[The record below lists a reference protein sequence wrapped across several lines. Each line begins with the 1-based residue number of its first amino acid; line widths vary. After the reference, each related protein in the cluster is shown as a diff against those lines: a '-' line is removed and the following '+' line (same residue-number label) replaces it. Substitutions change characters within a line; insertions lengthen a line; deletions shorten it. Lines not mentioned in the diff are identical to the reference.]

1 MIISWIIAIG
11 ILIGMTDMLAGNRFG
26 VGEKF
31 RQGFELIGSMMLS
44 MAGIMALA
52 PAIAELLNPFIVPLF
67 QAVGIDPGMMGIL
80 LCSDMGGYQ
89 LAMSL
94 AENRTVGILAGG
106 ITAGMLGGTL
116 IFSIPLGFT
125 LVKKEDHPYFSKGIL
140 IGISSIPVGSILAGI
155 LLRLPLRDVLRNNIP
170 VLGLSL
176 MIVLGFLFRQDT
188 VVRAMVWFGK
198 IVNVI
203 GLIGI
208 GLGSFTY
215 LTGIRLIPGMGDILE
230 MMGIV
235 CSVTITMLGM
245 FPILEL
251 FSRLVQ
257 PLLLKMEK
265 RTGLGGAGCS
275 GIIFTMASAAPV
287 FSDMKNMD
295 KRGIVINAAWI
306 SCCAALFGS
315 QLGLV
320 MSIGQEYIVPYLAGK
335 SAAGLT
341 ALAAAIILT
350 GKMK

>member
-11 ILIGMTDMLAGNRFG
+11 ILIGTADMLIGNRFG
-26 VGEKF
+26 LGEKF
-31 RQGFELIGSMMLS
+31 HQGFELIGSMMLS

-52 PAIAELLNPFIVPLF
+52 PAIADFLKPVILPLF
-67 QAVGIDPGMMGIL
+67 RAAGIDPGMMGIL

-94 AENRTVGILAGG
+94 AENRTIGILAGG

-125 LVKKEDHPYFSKGIL
+125 LVKKEDHPYFSRGIL
-140 IGISSIPVGSILAGI
+140 IGISSIPVGSILAGV
-155 LLRLPLRDVLRNNIP
+155 LLKLPLRVVLWNNIP

-176 MIVLGFLFRQDT
+176 LIVLGFLFWQNAI
-188 VVRAMVWFGK
+188 VRVMEWFGK
-198 IVNVI
+198 IVNWV
-203 GLIGI
+203 GLAGI
-208 GLGSFTY
+208 GLGSFTR
-215 LTGIRLIPGMGDILE
+215 LTGIQLIPGMGDILE
-230 MMGIV
+230 MMGVV
-235 CSVTITMLGM
+235 CSVTITMVGM

-251 FSRLVQ
+251 FSRLVR
-257 PLLLKMEK
+257 PLLLRLERK
-265 RTGLGGAGCS
+265 TGLDSVSCS

-287 FSDMKNMD
+287 FSNMKDMK

-306 SCCAALFGS
+306 TCCAALFGS

-320 MSIGQEYIVPYLAGK
+320 MSIGQEYVVPYLAGK

-341 ALAAAIILT
+341 ALAAAVILT